1 MSRPAPRKALV
12 TGARGQ
18 VGTELLRNVP
28 SGWTAIGFGSDRLD
42 VTRPA
47 VVRAVLEEERPALV
61 INAAAYTAVDAA
73 EQHEAAAMAVNAD
86 GARHVAA
93 AAEQVDARVIQLST
107 DFVFDGA
114 TSQPYR
120 PGDEPRPLSVYGRS
134 KEAGE
139 REILRLGA
147 GGLVL
152 RTAWV
157 YASHGRNFVVRMLD
171 RMRKPETLSVVA
183 DQIGTPTW
191 ARSLAAAIWAAA
203 DRPAVHGILQWTDAG
218 STSWFDFAV
227 AIAEEGFGFGLLPRI
242 PTICP
247 VRTGEFPAAARRPG
261 FSVLDT
267 STARA
272 VLGLEP
278 APWRENLRHAIRE
291 LAGA

>member
-1 MSRPAPRKALV
+1 MSRPPTRKALV

-28 SGWTAIGFGSDRLD
+28 SGWTAVGFGSDRLD

-61 INAAAYTAVDAA
+61 VNAAAYTAVDAA
-73 EQHEAAAMAVNAD
+73 EQHVAAAMAVNAD
-86 GARHVAA
+86 GARNVAA
-93 AAEQVDARVIQLST
+93 AAERVDARVIQLST
-107 DFVFDGA
+107 DFVFNGEM
-114 TSQPYR
+114 SRPYR
-120 PGDEPRPLSVYGRS
+120 PTDEPRPLSVYGRS

-139 REILRLGA
+139 REILRLGTGA
-147 GGLVL
+147 LVL

-171 RMRKPETLSVVA
+171 RMAEPETLSVVA

-191 ARSLAAAIWAAA
+191 ARSLAMAVWAAA
-203 DRPAVHGILQWTDAG
+203 DRPAVHGILHWTDTG
-218 STSWFDFAV
+218 SASRFDFAV
-227 AIAEEGFGFGLLPRI
+227 AIAEEGFAFGLLPRI
-242 PTICP
+242 PPICP
-247 VRTGEFPAAARRPG
+247 VRTGEFPAAAGRPG

-267 STARA
+267 SAARVA
-272 VLGLEP
+272 LGIEP
-278 APWRENLRHAIRE
+278 APWRENLRQAIRE